1 MSDLAINGGLPS
13 CDPPINPNAYRASR
27 FDNCERNALERVLES
42 GALCRTFGSEATALE
57 KEMCAYF
64 SKAYAVACSSGTA
77 SIHTAL
83 AVAGVKPG
91 SEVITSPITDMGT
104 LVGIVAQGALPVF
117 ADLEPDTFNMRQDL
131 VLSLINERTAAVLP
145 VHLAGLA
152 CEMDEIL
159 STCAERGIPVIEDC
173 AQSWLARDGKAL
185 VGTRGTIGCYSL
197 NGYKHISC
205 GDGGITLTADP
216 ELARRMRLFVDKAY
230 DREGGG
236 RNPEF
241 FAMNYRI
248 TELQAAVAREQLKKL
263 SSIVSRRRQIA
274 ATLLESLKETPG
286 VLLPSVPAGF
296 SHSWWYLV
304 LRRHPDEIEIS
315 ADEVAEALAAE
326 GIPAWTGYA
335 GGRPVYLYD
344 CFAPGAANR
353 PGTPAAYI
361 DNCKSYRKGLCP
373 VAEELVREMIIISMS
388 EFYTS
393 GQVES
398 MARGIDKV
406 FRYYSVNRH

>member
-1 MSDLAINGGLPS
+1 MSDLAIMGGKPS
-13 CDPPINPNAYRASR
+13 CDPPVNLNEYRARR
-27 FDNCERNALERVLES
+27 FDNCERVAIERVFDS
-42 GALCRTFGSEATALE
+42 GALCRTFGIEASALE

-64 SKAYAVACSSGTA
+64 SKTYAVACSSGTA

-83 AVAGVKPG
+83 AAAGVKPG

-104 LVGIVAQGALPVF
+104 LIGIIAQGALPVF

-131 VLSLINERTAAVLP
+131 VLSLINERTSAVLP

-159 STCAERGIPVIEDC
+159 NVCAERGIPVIEDA
-173 AQSWLARDGKAL
+173 AQSWLAADNKAP
-185 VGTRGTIGCYSL
+185 VGTRGTVGCFSL

-205 GDGGITLTADP
+205 GDGGVSLTDDP
-216 ELARRMRLFVDKAY
+216 VIARRMRLFVDKAY
-230 DREGGG
+230 DREGGS

-274 ATLLESLKETPG
+274 GAILEHLENTPG
-286 VLLPSVPAGF
+286 VILPHIPDCF
-296 SHSWWYLV
+296 NHSWWYIV
-304 LRRHPDEIEIS
+304 LRRNPAEIEVS
-315 ADEVAEALAAE
+315 ADTVAEALAAE

-335 GGRPVYLYD
+335 GGKPVYLYD
-344 CFAPGAANR
+344 CFSSGAAGR
-353 PGTPAAYI
+353 PGVPAAFI
-361 DNCKSYRKGLCP
+361 DSCISYREGLCP

-406 FRYYSVNRH
+406 FRHYSLNRH

>member
-1 MSDLAINGGLPS
+1 MSDLAINGGPPS

-27 FDNCERNALERVLES
+27 FNECERSALERVLES

-57 KEMCAYF
+57 KEMCSYF
-64 SKAYAVACSSGTA
+64 SKTYAVACSSGTA

-83 AVAGVKPG
+83 AAAGVKPG

-104 LVGIVAQGALPVF
+104 LIGIVAQGALPVF
-117 ADLEPDTFNMRQDL
+117 ADLEPDTFNMSQDL
-131 VLSLINERTAAVLP
+131 VLALINERTSAVLP

-152 CEMDEIL
+152 CEMDDVLE
-159 STCAERGIPVIEDC
+159 SCAERGIPVIEDC
-173 AQSWLARDGKAL
+173 AQSWLATDSKAL
-185 VGTRGTIGCYSL
+185 VGTRGTVGCYSL

-205 GDGGITLTADP
+205 GDGGVTLTDEP

-230 DREGGG
+230 DRVGGG

-263 SSIVSRRRQIA
+263 SSIVSRRQKIA
-274 ATLLESLKETPG
+274 GTLLESLKETPG
-286 VLLPSVPAGF
+286 ILLPNVPDGF
-296 SHSWWYLV
+296 SHSWWYIV
-304 LRRHPDEIEIS
+304 LRRNPNEIEVS
-315 ADEVAEALAAE
+315 ADTVAEALGAE
-326 GIPAWTGYA
+326 GVPAWTGYA

-353 PGTPAAYI
+353 PGIPAAFI
-361 DNCKSYRKGLCP
+361 DNCQEYRERLCP

-393 GQVES
+393 VQVES

-406 FRYYSVNRH
+406 FRHFSVSRR